1 MGSRERTNW
10 QSAIVGAILRERER
24 DATAARFLKMKE
36 GRKVGTGMSI
46 GSKYVEGSVG
56 EAKRREGGLIW
67 ADMGWAGERARGQAA
82 S

>member
-1 MGSRERTNW
+1 
-10 QSAIVGAILRERER
+10 
-24 DATAARFLKMKE
+24 MKE
-36 GRKVGTGMSI
+36 GRKVGMGMSI